1 MLSRRHVRVKV
12 LQALYAYANS
22 GDTAN
27 QEQVKKQMIHNIY
40 QLYDLYLYLL
50 LFLKEF
56 GLFVAKYDEEN
67 KAPYLPNLRSRGHIL
82 RLHDNPIMQALINSR
97 TLAGKLDW
105 KQVAWQGDNDL
116 LRKVFYDLKNTDY
129 YQDYIH
135 SDEEQV
141 YEDAEMLKH
150 ILKHYTEQFSL
161 ISQHMEEFHLNWHD
175 DKKIARQMVIK
186 TINNLANDPDQDNLL
201 VALSTNEDD
210 NLNFARELYTK
221 GVEEAEHLEAKIH
234 GKTGKFEPSQ
244 LALVDFN
251 ILKMGAAEFLYFS
264 SIPTR
269 VTMNEYIE
277 IAKNYSSPQSK
288 KFVNG
293 VLDNMRKEMESQ
305 GEVLKSGRGLY
316 ES

>member
-27 QEQVKKQMIHNIY
+27 QEQVKKQMIQNIY

-50 LFLKEF
+50 LFLKEL

-67 KAPYLPNLRSRGHIL
+67 KAPYLPNLQSRGHFL

-97 TLAGKLDW
+97 SLAGKLDW

-161 ISQHMEEFHLNWHD
+161 VSQHMEEFHLNWHD

-186 TINNLANDPDQDNLL
+186 TINNVADDPQQDELL
-201 VALSTNEDD
+201 VPLSANEND
-210 NLNFARELYTK
+210 NLNFARELYTR

-277 IAKNYSSPQSK
+277 IAKNYSSPKSK

-293 VLDNMRKEMESQ
+293 VLDNIRKEMESQ
-305 GEVLKSGRGLY
+305 GEVVKSGRGLY

>member
-1 MLSRRHVRVKV
+1 
-12 LQALYAYANS
+12 
-22 GDTAN
+22 
-27 QEQVKKQMIHNIY
+27 MIHNIY

-67 KAPYLPNLRSRGHIL
+67 KAPYLPNLQSRGHIL

>member
-67 KAPYLPNLRSRGHIL
+67 KAPYLPNLQSRGHIL

-116 LRKVFYDLKNTDY
+116 LRKLFYDLKNTDY

-186 TINNLANDPDQDNLL
+186 TINNLASDPNQDNLL

>member
-67 KAPYLPNLRSRGHIL
+67 KAPYLPNLQSRGHIL

-186 TINNLANDPDQDNLL
+186 TINNLASDPNQDNLL

>member
-27 QEQVKKQMIHNIY
+27 QEQVKKQMIQNIY

-50 LFLKEF
+50 LFLKEL

-67 KAPYLPNLRSRGHIL
+67 KAPYLPNLQSRGHFL

-97 TLAGKLDW
+97 SLAGKLDW
-105 KQVAWQGDNDL
+105 KQIAWQGDNDL

-161 ISQHMEEFHLNWHD
+161 VSQHMEEFHLNWHD

-186 TINNLANDPDQDNLL
+186 TINNVADDPQQDELL
-201 VALSTNEDD
+201 VPLSANEND
-210 NLNFARELYTK
+210 NLNFARELYTR

-277 IAKNYSSPQSK
+277 IAKNYSSPKSK
-288 KFVNG
+288 KFVNV
-293 VLDNMRKEMESQ
+293 VLDNIRKEMESQ
-305 GEVLKSGRGLY
+305 GEVVKSGRGLY

>member
-67 KAPYLPNLRSRGHIL
+67 KAPYLPNLQSRGHIL

-97 TLAGKLDW
+97 TLASKLDW

>member
-67 KAPYLPNLRSRGHIL
+67 KAPYLPNLQSRGHIL

-186 TINNLANDPDQDNLL
+186 TINNLANDPNQDNLL

>member
-1 MLSRRHVRVKV
+1 
-12 LQALYAYANS
+12 
-22 GDTAN
+22 
-27 QEQVKKQMIHNIY
+27 MIHNIY

-67 KAPYLPNLRSRGHIL
+67 KAPYLPNLQSRGHIL

-186 TINNLANDPDQDNLL
+186 TINNLASDPNQDNLL

>member
-67 KAPYLPNLRSRGHIL
+67 KAPYLPNLQSRGHIL

>member
-1 MLSRRHVRVKV
+1 
-12 LQALYAYANS
+12 
-22 GDTAN
+22 
-27 QEQVKKQMIHNIY
+27 MIHNIY

-67 KAPYLPNLRSRGHIL
+67 KAPYLPNLQSRGHIL

-186 TINNLANDPDQDNLL
+186 TINNLANDPNQDNLL

>member
-67 KAPYLPNLRSRGHIL
+67 KAPYLPNLQSRGHIH

-97 TLAGKLDW
+97 TLASKLDW

-186 TINNLANDPDQDNLL
+186 TINNLANDPNQDNLL

>member
-67 KAPYLPNLRSRGHIL
+67 KAPYLPNLQSRGHIL

-186 TINNLANDPDQDNLL
+186 TSNNLANYPDQDNLL

>member
-67 KAPYLPNLRSRGHIL
+67 KAPYLPNLQSRGHIL

-116 LRKVFYDLKNTDY
+116 LRKVFYDLKNIDY

>member
-67 KAPYLPNLRSRGHIL
+67 KAPYLPNLQSRGHIL

-116 LRKVFYDLKNTDY
+116 LRKVFYDLKNIDY

-186 TINNLANDPDQDNLL
+186 TINNLANDPDKDNLL

>member
-27 QEQVKKQMIHNIY
+27 QEQVKKQMIQNIY

-50 LFLKEF
+50 LFLKEL

-67 KAPYLPNLRSRGHIL
+67 KAPYLPNLQSHGHFL

-97 TLAGKLDW
+97 SLAGKLDW

-161 ISQHMEEFHLNWHD
+161 VSQHMEEFHLNWHD

-186 TINNLANDPDQDNLL
+186 TINNVADDPQQDELL
-201 VALSTNEDD
+201 VPLSANEDD
-210 NLNFARELYTK
+210 NLNFARELYTR

-277 IAKNYSSPQSK
+277 IAKNYSSPKSK

-293 VLDNMRKEMESQ
+293 VLDNIRKEMESQ
-305 GEVLKSGRGLY
+305 GEVVKSGRGLY

>member
-67 KAPYLPNLRSRGHIL
+67 KAPYLPNLQSRGHIL

-277 IAKNYSSPQSK
+277 IAKNYSSLQSK
-288 KFVNG
+288 KFING